1 MTRIILNTT
10 TNGRAQIPM
19 SVRQLLNITSGDQII
34 VEIIDVIH
42 IGQDNLPG
50 AGQNDEPKVNL

>member
-19 SVRQLLNITSGDQII
+19 SVRQLLNIISGDQII

-42 IGQDNLPG
+42 IAEDNVTSLP
-50 AGQNDEPKVNL
+50 QNGKSKVKP

>member
-19 SVRQLLNITSGDQII
+19 SVRQLLNIISGDQII

-42 IGQDNLPG
+42 IGQDN
-50 AGQNDEPKVNL
+50 AMSIDQKANQR

>member
-1 MTRIILNTT
+1 MTRIILSTT

-34 VEIIDVIH
+34 VDIVDVIH
-42 IGQDNLPG
+42 FKQDIVSSIDQSKIN
-50 AGQNDEPKVNL
+50 QR

>member
-34 VEIIDVIH
+34 VEVIDVIH
-42 IGQDNLPG
+42 IGQDNLQAIG
-50 AGQNDEPKVNL
+50 SNDESKVNL

>member
-1 MTRIILNTT
+1 MIRIILNTT

-19 SVRQLLNITSGDQII
+19 GVRQLLNIISGDQII

-42 IGQDNLPG
+42 IGQDN
-50 AGQNDEPKVNL
+50 AMSIDQISKSKVNL